1 MIERGQ
7 ISCARLGC
15 FNVFAPDRSS
25 QRYCS
30 RRCLNRRRNA
40 EPLDERACKT
50 CSRLFRPRT
59 VQGLYCSPRCQ
70 VSAAQKAYERR
81 RRLPLPEKSEP
92 ERTGVPRT
100 VSLDADVFAELEFQA
115 ERLDRSVSWIVS
127 RCLDIAMP
135 SIYELPTL
143 PQPEIWRRSR

>member
-1 MIERGQ
+1 MTEWQRMQ
-7 ISCARLGC
+7 CARSGC
-15 FNVFAPDRSS
+15 SNEFTPDRSS

-30 RRCLNRRRNA
+30 RSCLHRRRNA
-40 EPLDERACKT
+40 EPLDARECKA
-50 CSRLFRPRT
+50 CSRSFRPRT

-70 VSAAQKAYERR
+70 VSAAQKAYA

-100 VSLDADVFAELEFQA
+100 ITLEADVFAELEFQA

-135 SIYELPTL
+135 SIYELPTM
-143 PQPEIWRRSR
+143 PEPEIWRGSR